1 MTAQMNSK
9 LPVCCVLCSVFVVFV
24 VFVVSSYDG
33 VVYDDPRTELLRQ
46 GFYENNLKYHKAN
59 N

>member
-1 MTAQMNSK
+1 MTAKMNSE
-9 LPVCCVLCSVFVVFV
+9 LPVCCVLCSVFV

-46 GFYENNLKYHKAN
+46 EFYENNLKYHKAN